1 MIFGFLYLLN
11 CVVLSV
17 FAGHKVK
24 FILSPCPCVGLFVQ
38 RHSLQCTSAGLVVR
52 RGRRRGGFVGVSE
65 SVTSLEFTVAEC
77 EVQVDE
83 CQPVQSAILTHL

>member
-38 RHSLQCTSAGLVVR
+38 RHSLVAAVYKRRSGRSSRSSSRWLCGSERVRDLARVHRRGVRSAG
-52 RGRRRGGFVGVSE
+52 
-65 SVTSLEFTVAEC
+65 
-77 EVQVDE
+77 
-83 CQPVQSAILTHL
+83 